1 MLEFQNSRSRMDDNI
16 SKEDISVEIVE
27 LPSNEDIVAQSMVET
42 TTILADE
49 GDKNKCPRCSGKV
62 FEAEKMA
69 SNKGVFH
76 RKCFNCQDCHRALD
90 ASSVNDGPEDGCIF
104 CNLCYQKR
112 FVMSFLV
119 SELISDES
127 NTSSC
132 QFYHFLIVIIIF
144 KVL

>member
-1 MLEFQNSRSRMDDNI
+1 M
-16 SKEDISVEIVE
+16 EIVE
-27 LPSNEDIVAQSMVET
+27 LSTEDIVAQSMVET

-90 ASSVNDGPEDGCIF
+90 FSSVNDGPEDATIF
-104 CNLCYQKR
+104 CSMCYQR
-112 FVMSFLV
+112 RLVLWSFL
-119 SELISDES
+119 SYFNLSL
-127 NTSSC
+127 
-132 QFYHFLIVIIIF
+132 F
-144 KVL
+144 